1 MKLAEKDKYWLMY
14 ADVWNNLHKKFI
26 SRVDWTETFWDEL
39 TSTAIEI
46 SKKYQENEFVKS
58 LVLNELF
65 EFERI
70 WKASGR

>member
-1 MKLAEKDKYWLMY
+1 MY

-26 SRVDWTETFWDEL
+26 DRIDGTDAFWNEL
-39 TSTAIEI
+39 TSTAIKV
-46 SKKYQENEFVKS
+46 SKKYQENEFIKS

-70 WKASGR
+70 WKQREQEAALRET